1 MKRKKEIFTIKTIKK
16 KTRRNIKESKE
27 FKK

>member
-16 KTRRNIKESKE
+16 TRRNIKESKE